1 MNLEE
6 KIKEEIYEYVLKF
19 DLNEDEL
26 KEVDTYV
33 LSLLNNFKIILNSH
47 SKIINDK
54 ESVEKLKS
62 MILESIR
69 S

>member
-33 LSLLNNFKIILNSH
+33 LSLLNYFKLTQ
-47 SKIINDK
+47 
-54 ESVEKLKS
+54 
-62 MILESIR
+62 
-69 S
+69 